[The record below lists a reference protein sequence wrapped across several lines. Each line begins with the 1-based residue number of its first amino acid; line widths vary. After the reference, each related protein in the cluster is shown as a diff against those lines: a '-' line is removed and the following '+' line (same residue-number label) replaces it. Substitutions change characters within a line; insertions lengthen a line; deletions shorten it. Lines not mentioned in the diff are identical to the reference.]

1 MNNIELITK
10 YSTKAFDLVYKQESV
25 VSVLDTDSV
34 MLEFTGAKTVRI
46 GKLQMGGLHNYYR
59 NNNAFGL
66 GDTRIENGADQAK
79 ALGADSFAGA
89 ADFGYAKS
97 SARLTWE
104 EFTLRQDRAAAF
116 EVEYFDNEES
126 GDKLVGLAV
135 KETSRTVIVPEVDAY
150 CLSTI
155 ASYARPEAIA
165 EGYNVGGEDKP
176 IAALNAA
183 FTYFQRNEVPAA
195 DQVVF
200 VSPDFMNAL
209 RNTTEVTK
217 FLGQTDYEKGKDIS
231 FEITKYQGRDL
242 ITVSPY
248 RLRTS
253 IVMDAEGYSWAG
265 DSKEINFLAVAKSAV
280 SHIVKYNAVKVI
292 DGELNLAARGFDG
305 YTIFARVYHDVFVP
319 DNKRY
324 AIYLNTKTTAAVG
337 YYATPVVKLKAASG
351 GGKVISDLYIEE
363 PSVLAWI
370 VTSQDNNIVVG
381 KKLSEYTIAKVGDA
395 VAAKKTFYAMSSDL
409 IVLGMVEVDPA

>member
-25 VSVLDTDSV
+25 VSVLDTDSAMV
-34 MLEFTGAKTVRI
+34 EFTGAKTVRI
-46 GKLQMGGLHNYYR
+46 GKMQLGGLHNYYR

-66 GDTRIENGADQAK
+66 GDTRVKGADQAPSGT
-79 ALGADSFAGA
+79 AFAGA
-89 ADFGYAKS
+89 GDFGYVKS
-97 SARLTWE
+97 NARLTWE

-135 KETSRTVIVPEVDAY
+135 KETTRTVVVPEVDAY

-155 ASYARPEAIA
+155 ADYALKDGKAS
-165 EGYNVGGEDKP
+165 GYSEKP
-176 IAALNAA
+176 IAALNSA
-183 FTYFQRNEVPAA
+183 FVYFENNEVPAD
-195 DQVVF
+195 DQVIF

-217 FLGQTDYEKGKDIS
+217 FLGQPDYDKGKDIK
-231 FEITKYQGRDL
+231 FEITRYQGRDL
-242 ITVSPY
+242 ITVSPH
-248 RLRTS
+248 RLRTG
-253 IVMDAEGYSWAG
+253 IVMGDEGYSWGAG
-265 DSKEINFLAVAKSAV
+265 SKKINFLAVAKSAV

-292 DGELNLAARGFDG
+292 DGELNLASRGFDG

-324 AIYLNTKTTAAVG
+324 AIYVNTVESGEQT
-337 YYATPVVKLKAASG
+337 YWATPVVEVNAS
-351 GGKVISDLYIEE
+351 KKITSISVE
-363 PSVLAWI
+363 PADVLAWV
-370 VTSQDNNIVVG
+370 VTSTDSSPAVG
-381 KKLSEYTIAKVGDA
+381 GVLSNYTIAKVGDTLSTTT
-395 VAAKKTFYAMSSDL
+395 KFYAINSEKR
-409 IVLGMVEVDPA
+409 VLGETTVTIS

>member
-25 VSVLDTDSV
+25 VSVLDADSAMV
-34 MLEFTGAKTVRI
+34 EFTGAKTVRI
-46 GKLQMGGLHNYYR
+46 GKMQLGGLHNYYR

-66 GDTRIENGADQAK
+66 GDTRVNGADSAPT
-79 ALGADSFAGA
+79 GTDFAGA
-89 ADFGYAKS
+89 GDFGYVKS
-97 SARLTWE
+97 NARLTWE

-135 KETSRTVIVPEVDAY
+135 KETTRMVVVPEVDAY

-155 ASYARPEAIA
+155 AGYALDDGIVSGYA
-165 EGYNVGGEDKP
+165 ESNVDKP
-176 IAALNAA
+176 IAALNKA
-183 FTYFQRNEVPAA
+183 FVYFANNEVPAE
-195 DQVVF
+195 DQVIF
-200 VSPDFMNAL
+200 VSPDFLNAL

-217 FLGQTDYEKGKDIS
+217 FLGQPDYDKGKDIS

-242 ITVSPY
+242 ITVSPQ
-248 RLRTS
+248 RLRTG
-253 IVMDAEGYSWAG
+253 IVMGAEGYAWGS
-265 DSKEINFLAVAKSAV
+265 DSKKINFLAVAKSAV

-324 AIYLNTKTTAAVG
+324 AIYVNTVSEEGAEQ
-337 YYATPVVKLKAASG
+337 YWATPVVEVDENKKITKLD
-351 GGKVISDLYIEE
+351 VE
-363 PSVLAWI
+363 PNGVLAWI
-370 VTSQDNNIVVG
+370 VTSTDSAPAVG
-381 KKLSEYTIAKVGDA
+381 SVLSNYTIAKIGDT
-395 VAAKKTFYAMSSDL
+395 VAATKKFYAINSEKR
-409 IVLGMVEVDPA
+409 VLGEVTVTIS